1 MSNLPPWLRNLLA
14 NTVWLGAS
22 LMLAIIVWI
31 AATTQTNPVES
42 RSFPQRV
49 PINIVADDGMI
60 VTNNPIS
67 SAQIVLRARSDVWDT
82 LETSDIVITADLT
95 GELPGTYS
103 VDLDIVFNTVSRI
116 VVEDY
121 QPRQVTV
128 TLDQAAERL
137 VPITADIRTEPPTG
151 FEVADIAF
159 TMQETR
165 VTGPASQVNRV
176 ESAAVRLS
184 LGEERNAFNQSYRL
198 FPLDSDG
205 RTVPD
210 VDLNPDTVDVNVD
223 IQAREDFREVFVTPQ
238 LVGEPASGYVIYS
251 ITYEPQTILVSG
263 RPGDLEQI
271 TGTIQTLPVDLTGQ
285 TSSFIRTVSVELPP
299 GVFLATDQSVV
310 VTVEID
316 TLTAS
321 RRFER
326 LPVQV
331 QGLSPNGDMEAI
343 ITPTEVTMLIT
354 GPQPILD
361 TLTPE
366 SISILANLTD
376 LPPGGHQVPLQAQVN
391 REGLDEAVI
400 SVLPPVLDV
409 QIIQQTPEATVGP
422 TATVEPNRGEIIIP
436 PANTP
441 TNSDDG

>member
-1 MSNLPPWLRNLLA
+1 MTNLPPWLRNILGNVVWLSASVLLA
-14 NTVWLGAS
+14 V
-22 LMLAIIVWI
+22 IVWI

-42 RSFPQRV
+42 RSFPQRI
-49 PINIVADDGMI
+49 PIEIVADEGMI

-67 SAQIVLRARSDVWDT
+67 SAQAVLRARSDVWDT
-82 LETSDIVITADLT
+82 LETSDIIITADLT
-95 GELPGTYS
+95 GQLPGTYS

-116 VVEDY
+116 VVEDF
-121 QPRQVTV
+121 QPRQITV

-137 VPITADIRTEPPTG
+137 VPINADIRTEPPTG
-151 FEVADIAF
+151 FEVAGISFAA
-159 TMQETR
+159 QETR
-165 VTGPASQVNRV
+165 ITGPASQVNRV
-176 ESAAVRLS
+176 ETADVRLALS
-184 LGEERNAFNQSYRL
+184 DERNQFTRSYRL
-198 FPLDSDG
+198 FALDSEG
-205 RTVPD
+205 RAVPD
-210 VDLNPDTVDVNVD
+210 VALSPDTIDVTVD

-251 ITYEPQTILVSG
+251 ITYEPQTVLVSG
-263 RPGDLEQI
+263 RPSDLEQI

-285 TSSFIRTVSVELPP
+285 TSSFIRTVSVELPS

-331 QGLSPNGDMEAI
+331 QGLSGGLEAI

-361 TLTPE
+361 TLTPD
-366 SISILANLTD
+366 SISILANLTN
-376 LPPGGHQVPLQAQVN
+376 LPAGGHEVPLLAQVN

-409 QIIQQTPEATVGP
+409 EIVEQQSDA
-422 TATVEPNRGEIIIP
+422 TATPTETAEPNRGEIIIP

-441 TNSDDG
+441 AGASD

>member
-1 MSNLPPWLRNLLA
+1 MTRLPPWLRSMLA
-14 NTVWLGAS
+14 NLVWLAAALLLS
-22 LMLAIIVWI
+22 VIVWI

-42 RSFPQRV
+42 RSFPQRI
-49 PINIVADDGMI
+49 PIVVDKDDGMI

-67 SAQIVLRARSDVWDT
+67 SAQVVLRARADVWDT
-82 LETSDIVITADLT
+82 LETSDIVITADLS
-95 GELPGTYS
+95 GQPPGSYAA
-103 VDLDIVFNTVSRI
+103 DLDIVFNTVSRI

-121 QPRQVTV
+121 QPRQITV

-137 VPITADIRTEPPTG
+137 VPINAEVRTDPPTG
-151 FEVADIAF
+151 FEVADITFAE
-159 TMQETR
+159 QETR
-165 VTGPASQVNRV
+165 ITGPASQVDSV
-176 ESAAVRLS
+176 TSADVRLNLS
-184 LGEERNAFNQSYRL
+184 EERNAFTRVYRL
-198 FPLDSDG
+198 FALDADG

-210 VDLNPDTVDVNVD
+210 VSLNPDTIEVAVD
-223 IQAREDFREVFVTPQ
+223 IQPREDFREVFVTPQ

-263 RPGDLEQI
+263 RPNALDQI
-271 TGTIQTLPVDLTGQ
+271 TGTIQTQPVDLTGQ
-285 TSSFIRTVSVELPP
+285 TTTFIRTVSVELPA

-331 QGLSPNGDMEAI
+331 QGLSPTGDLEAV

-366 SISILANLTD
+366 SISILANLTN
-376 LPPGGHQVPLQAQVN
+376 LPPGGHQVPLAAQVN
-391 REGLDEAVI
+391 REGLDSAVI

-409 QIIQQTPEATVGP
+409 QIIQQTPDATEAPPAT
-422 TATVEPNRGEIIIP
+422 TAPNRGEITVP
-436 PANTP
+436 PSTTP
-441 TNSDDG
+441 ESTDG